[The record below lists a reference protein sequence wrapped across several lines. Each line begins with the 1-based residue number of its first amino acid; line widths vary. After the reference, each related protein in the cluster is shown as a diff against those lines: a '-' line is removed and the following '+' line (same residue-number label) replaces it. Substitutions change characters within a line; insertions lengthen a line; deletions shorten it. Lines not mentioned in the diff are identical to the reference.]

1 MVYAVIDT
9 NILVSARIS
18 KNSLAA
24 TVKVVASMF
33 HNRIIPV
40 YNEEIITEYYE
51 VLRRPKFRIK
61 EEQINAI
68 LNYIKTFG
76 VHSERIPF
84 SGDMPD
90 EKDRPFYEVT
100 LSKEDSFLVTGNLK
114 HFPRTPQV
122 ITAAQMMEI
131 LDSNPY

>member
-1 MVYAVIDT
+1 M
-9 NILVSARIS
+9 
-18 KNSLAA
+18 
-24 TVKVVASMF
+24 
-33 HNRIIPV
+33 
-40 YNEEIITEYYE
+40 
-51 VLRRPKFRIK
+51 RRPKFRIK
-61 EEQINAI
+61 EEQIDAI

-84 SGDMPD
+84 LGDMPD

-122 ITAAQMMEI
+122 VTAAQMMEI
-131 LDSNPY
+131 LDGNPY

>member
-18 KNSLAA
+18 KNPLAA

-61 EEQINAI
+61 EEQIDAI

-84 SGDMPD
+84 LGDMPD

-114 HFPRTPQV
+114 HFPRTQQV

-131 LDSNPY
+131 LDGNPY

>member
-1 MVYAVIDT
+1 
-9 NILVSARIS
+9 
-18 KNSLAA
+18 
-24 TVKVVASMF
+24 MF

-61 EEQINAI
+61 EEQIDAI

-100 LSKEDSFLVTGNLK
+100 LSKEGSFLVTGNLK
-114 HFPRTPQV
+114 HFPRTPQIV
-122 ITAAQMMEI
+122 TAAQMMEI
-131 LDSNPY
+131 LDGNPY

>member
-61 EEQINAI
+61 EEQ
-68 LNYIKTFG
+68 
-76 VHSERIPF
+76 
-84 SGDMPD
+84 
-90 EKDRPFYEVT
+90 
-100 LSKEDSFLVTGNLK
+100 
-114 HFPRTPQV
+114 
-122 ITAAQMMEI
+122 
-131 LDSNPY
+131 